1 MTSLTTT
8 TTTKFSEK
16 IRSALKFMK
25 NILKYSGPGLM
36 VAVSFC
42 DPGNYST
49 AVAAGSA
56 FKYQLLF
63 TILVS
68 NFLAVFLQVLSAK
81 LGVIT
86 GLDLAA
92 NCRANLPYRLNM
104 FIYILTEIAII
115 ATDLAEVVG
124 TAIGLNI
131 VFKLPLFAGV
141 VVTVIDVLI
150 VLMAYRPNGPL
161 LFVRLFEGFVSLL
174 VAATVVCFAIELYQV
189 SHDPSIN
196 FSTIEVLKGFL
207 PNEQAID
214 LDEREGGSGLF
225 LSLAILGAT
234 VMPHSLYLGSGLV
247 QARLKDFDIKNGFYS
262 PPVENPI
269 QISNNDD
276 SQVNL
281 AKNNQS
287 VTNDNLD
294 GVNAQ
299 LLSHDEHSPNNGP
312 EKSPDSSD
320 SSVDDYRPS
329 IHAINDTMTYTIT
342 ELVISLFTV
351 ALFVNAA
358 ILIVAGATLDKSQ
371 NHFQF
376 FLRDDD
382 DHDIDD
388 GHNSDSD
395 SSDESYGNADLF
407 TIYHLLSTHLSPT
420 AGFVFAL
427 ALLCS
432 GQSAGVVCTLAGQMV
447 SEGFLSWSLP
457 PVIRR
462 LITRAFAII
471 PCLLV
476 VSFAGREGLSR
487 ILNASQVVLSL
498 LLPVVSAPLIY
509 FTCSK
514 KIMRVPLLVRDGDE
528 DVDTILDYEDDN
540 SLRYEDNDDTLDT
553 NDDTIEITSTSSTLA
568 NNLTPGDR
576 LDKSKRDRLNRVT
589 KLNNNARRYK
599 TTEPAIRLQ
608 NLRNSHPCVG
618 WEDDDTEDHEQ
629 QHLVSSNTDSNDDS
643 ASHPK
648 SHKSH
653 PYYSRQRRRG
663 STVDLANNDGSDADV
678 EDEDILSDTNNADN
692 LDTCD
697 EDYDI
702 YRVKGFKDMS
712 NGPVT
717 SFIAVLVWAFV
728 ASLNL
733 FLIGSMIMGYE
744 VPL

>member
-1 MTSLTTT
+1 
-8 TTTKFSEK
+8 
-16 IRSALKFMK
+16 MK

-276 SQVNL
+276 PQVNL

-299 LLSHDEHSPNNGP
+299 LLSHDEHSNGP

-540 SLRYEDNDDTLDT
+540 SLL
-553 NDDTIEITSTSSTLA
+553 
-568 NNLTPGDR
+568 
-576 LDKSKRDRLNRVT
+576 T

-663 STVDLANNDGSDADV
+663 STVDIANNDGSDADV

>member
-1 MTSLTTT
+1 
-8 TTTKFSEK
+8 
-16 IRSALKFMK
+16 
-25 NILKYSGPGLM
+25 
-36 VAVSFC
+36 
-42 DPGNYST
+42 
-49 AVAAGSA
+49 
-56 FKYQLLF
+56 
-63 TILVS
+63 
-68 NFLAVFLQVLSAK
+68 
-81 LGVIT
+81 
-86 GLDLAA
+86 
-92 NCRANLPYRLNM
+92 M

-395 SSDESYGNADLF
+395 SSDESYGNADLL

-643 ASHPK
+643 TSHPK

-653 PYYSRQRRRG
+653 PYYSRQRRRA
-663 STVDLANNDGSDADV
+663 STVDIANNDGSDADV
-678 EDEDILSDTNNADN
+678 EMKI
-692 LDTCD
+692 
-697 EDYDI
+697 
-702 YRVKGFKDMS
+702 F
-712 NGPVT
+712 
-717 SFIAVLVWAFV
+717 
-728 ASLNL
+728 
-733 FLIGSMIMGYE
+733 
-744 VPL
+744 